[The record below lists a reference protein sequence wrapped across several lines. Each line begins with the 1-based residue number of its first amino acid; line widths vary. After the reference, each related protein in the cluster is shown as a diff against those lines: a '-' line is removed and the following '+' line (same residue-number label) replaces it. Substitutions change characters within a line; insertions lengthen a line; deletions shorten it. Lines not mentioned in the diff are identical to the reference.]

1 MIAALLLALGA
12 PAASADAAA
21 CIPAATQDG
30 VLTAVNEH
38 RTLRETLGEPMPKA
52 ATMVMLFGRGGHLS
66 TSEYSI
72 VLARRA
78 DGRWDGTAVGRS
90 QTWIKDAPFNP
101 MNRREWTLDQEKSRA
116 LDAAIVRR
124 CPAARAV
131 DDGDSANRMPDHM
144 GERIDLIRPCAPV
157 ITFRP
162 ADANGGLDGLLRPPA
177 YR

>member
-1 MIAALLLALGA
+1 MIAALLLALVA
-12 PAASADAAA
+12 PAASADAAP
-21 CIPAATQDG
+21 CVPAATAEIAPSTLAD
-30 VLTAVNEH
+30 H
-38 RTLRETLGEPMPKA
+38 RALRETLNESMPAA

-90 QTWIKDAPFNP
+90 QIWVKGAPFNP
-101 MNRREWTLDQEKSRA
+101 LGRREWTLDQEKSRA